1 MGRVRRNPGGLLTSA
16 YPLRSATSS
25 SSPTAITV
33 FGLGLIGIYVGT
45 LLTLMETTP
54 YDIWG
59 GLLVAPVIV
68 ALTVPVLRRQA
79 RRDGDPRLATV
90 LYLGLALKLSG
101 AVARY
106 VLGFVIYDNK
116 GDAFKYHLDAI
127 QLVEQWTNGHVDLGA
142 VVKTPESFITSVDA
156 IWQMLVRP
164 SLLASF
170 LLFSWLGFL
179 GLFWFY
185 RAFRIAVPE
194 GRARTYAK
202 LLFFL
207 PSLLFWPSSLGKEA
221 WMLFCLGLLSL
232 GVAHVITGARS
243 KGVVPLT
250 LGLLGAAAV
259 RPHFA
264 GIAAIALVGAFLV
277 KRPAPS
283 LRQLAPLVKLITLVG
298 VVLVAAVFLRQT
310 ENFLVRS
317 GLPVEGGLASVQGVS
332 GALGQASIQTETGGS
347 EFRAP
352 GLTSPGR
359 IALAFGTVLFRP
371 LPFEASEAQT
381 LMAAFESAWLMSL
394 VIIRYRWV
402 WTAVRSMRRQ
412 PYVAYLTAFLTG
424 GIIVL
429 TSVANF
435 GILARQRTLLLP
447 ALLILVSIPPE
458 QLRRA
463 RRPALA
469 ARVEVGAGAR

>member
-1 MGRVRRNPGGLLTSA
+1 
-16 YPLRSATSS
+16 
-25 SSPTAITV
+25 
-33 FGLGLIGIYVGT
+33 LIGLYVGT
-45 LLTLMETTP
+45 MLTLMETTP

-59 GLLVAPVIV
+59 GLLIAPVLV
-68 ALTVPVLRRQA
+68 VLTVPVLRRQA

-90 LYLGLALKLSG
+90 LYWGLALKLTG
-101 AVARY
+101 AAARY
-106 VLGFVIYDNK
+106 VLGFVIYENK
-116 GDAFKYHLDAI
+116 GDAFAYHLGATR
-127 QLVEQWTNGHVDLGA
+127 LVEQWSSGHVDLGA

-156 IWQMLVRP
+156 IAQVLVRP

-170 LLFSWLGFL
+170 LLFSWLGFW
-179 GLFWFY
+179 GLYWFY
-185 RAFRIAVPE
+185 RAFRIAIPD
-194 GRARTYAK
+194 GRPRTYAK

-232 GVAHVITGARS
+232 GVAHILTGERLRGAI
-243 KGVVPLT
+243 PLA

-298 VVLVAAVFLRQT
+298 VVLIAAFFLRQT

-317 GLPVEGGLASVQGVS
+317 GLPVEGGLASVHGLG
-332 GALGQASIQTETGGS
+332 GALGQATIQTETGGS
-347 EFRAP
+347 EFHAP
-352 GLTSPGR
+352 GLTSPGG
-359 IALAFGTVLFRP
+359 IVLSFGTVLFRP

-381 LMAAFESAWLMSL
+381 LMAALESAWLMAL
-394 VIIRYRWV
+394 VFVRIRWV
-402 WTAVRSMRRQ
+402 LAAAKSMRRQ
-412 PYVAYLTAFLTG
+412 PYVAYLTAFLIG

-458 QLRRA
+458 RLRRA
-463 RRPALA
+463 RDPAPAAQEVLA
-469 ARVEVGAGAR
+469 GAGAR

>member
-1 MGRVRRNPGGLLTSA
+1 M
-16 YPLRSATSS
+16 TSS
-25 SSPTAITV
+25 SSPTAIAV
-33 FGLGLIGIYVGT
+33 IGLTLIGLYVGT
-45 LLTLMETTP
+45 LLALMETTP

-59 GLLVAPVIV
+59 GLLIAPVLV
-68 ALTVPVLRRQA
+68 VLTVPVLRRQA

-90 LYLGLALKLSG
+90 LYWGLALKLTG
-101 AVARY
+101 AAVRY
-106 VLGFVIYDNK
+106 LLGFVIYDNK
-116 GDAFKYHLDAI
+116 GDAFAYHLDAI
-127 QLVEQWTNGHVDLGA
+127 RLVGEWSSGHVDLGA

-156 IWQMLVRP
+156 FGQVLVRP

-170 LLFSWLGFL
+170 LLFSWLGFW

-221 WMLFCLGLLSL
+221 WMIFCLGLLSL
-232 GVAHVITGARS
+232 GVAHILTGERLRGALP
-243 KGVVPLT
+243 VT

-283 LRQLAPLVKLITLVG
+283 LGQLAPLVKLITLVG
-298 VVLVAAVFLRQT
+298 VVVVAAFFLRQT
-310 ENFLVRS
+310 EAFLVRS
-317 GLPVEGGLASVQGVS
+317 GLPVEGGLASVEGVR
-332 GALGQASIQTETGGS
+332 GALGQATIQTETGGS
-347 EFRAP
+347 EFQAP
-352 GLTSPGR
+352 GLTSPGG
-359 IALAFGTVLFRP
+359 IALSFGTVLFRP

-381 LMAAFESAWLMSL
+381 LMAALESAWLLAL
-394 VIIRYRWV
+394 VCIRIRWV
-402 WTAVRSMRRQ
+402 TTAVRSMRRQ
-412 PYVAYLTAFLTG
+412 PYVAYLIAFLIG

-435 GILARQRTLLLP
+435 GILARQRTVLLP

-458 QLRRA
+458 RLRRA
-463 RRPALA
+463 RHPALA
-469 ARVEVGAGAR
+469 AKEVEVEVGAGAR

>member
-1 MGRVRRNPGGLLTSA
+1 V
-16 YPLRSATSS
+16 TSS
-25 SSPTAITV
+25 SSPTAIAV
-33 FGLGLIGIYVGT
+33 IGLALIGLYVAT

-59 GLLVAPVIV
+59 GLLIAPVLV
-68 ALTVPVLRRQA
+68 VLTVPVLRRQA

-90 LYLGLALKLSG
+90 LYWGLALKLTG
-101 AVARY
+101 AAVRY

-127 QLVEQWTNGHVDLGA
+127 QLVDQWANGHVDLGA
-142 VVKTPESFITSVDA
+142 VVKTGESFITSVDA
-156 IWQMLVRP
+156 IGQILVRP
-164 SLLASF
+164 SVLASF
-170 LLFSWLGFL
+170 LLFSWLGFW

-202 LLFFL
+202 LLFIL

-221 WMLFCLGLLSL
+221 WMLFSLGLLSL
-232 GVAHVITGARS
+232 GVAHLLTGERAR
-243 KGVVPLT
+243 GIVPLA

-264 GIAAIALVGAFLV
+264 GIAALALVGAFLV

-283 LRQLAPLVKLITLVG
+283 LGQLAPLVKLVTLVG
-298 VVLVAAVFLRQT
+298 VVLVAAFFLRQT

-347 EFRAP
+347 EFEAP

-359 IALAFGTVLFRP
+359 IALSFGTVLFRP

-381 LMAAFESAWLMSL
+381 LMAALESAWLLSL
-394 VIIRYRWV
+394 VVIRYRWV
-402 WTAVRSMRRQ
+402 LTAARSMRRQ
-412 PYVAYLTAFLTG
+412 PYVAYLTAFLIG
-424 GIIVL
+424 GILVL

-458 QLRRA
+458 RLHRA
-463 RRPALA
+463 RHPAPA
-469 ARVEVGAGAR
+469 AQEVEVGAGAR